1 MYSRSAGDCN
11 PAAQIHQNGEEMKHN
26 GKAHAKPT
34 TITGR
39 RHWRRWGNAVRCIA
53 GNATVAFRDLSGLA
67 CPGSRNIVWPK
78 NQHDKKLWHDR
89 ALVINN
95 TVLLRY
101 SDLVTQQ
108 FPCLKRCVS
117 G

>member
-1 MYSRSAGDCN
+1 MYSRFDCN
-11 PAAQIHQNGEEMKHN
+11 PAAQIQEKGEEEMKHN
-26 GKAHAKPT
+26 GKVHAKPT
-34 TITGR
+34 TITRR
-39 RHWRRWGNAVRCIA
+39 RHWRWWGNAVRCIA
-53 GNATVAFRDLSGLA
+53 GKAMVAFWDLLGLA
-67 CPGSRNIVWPK
+67 YLGSRNSVWPQ
-78 NQHDKKLWHDR
+78 NRHDKKLWHDR

-101 SDLVTQQ
+101 SDLVTQH